1 MMEKG
6 IIIGGGIA
14 GLTCGIALRSKSI
27 DADIYESAES
37 FEPISFEAMRTNT
50 EKSTYF
56 T

>member
-1 MMEKG
+1 MKCKVSDRCFASKG
-6 IIIGGGIA
+6 
-14 GLTCGIALRSKSI
+14 I

-50 EKSTYF
+50 EKSKYF